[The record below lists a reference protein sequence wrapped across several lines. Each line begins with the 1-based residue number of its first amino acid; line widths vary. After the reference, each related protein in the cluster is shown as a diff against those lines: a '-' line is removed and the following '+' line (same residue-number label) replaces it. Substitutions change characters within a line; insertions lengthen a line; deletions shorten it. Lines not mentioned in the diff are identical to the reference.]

1 MEGVEGLALKL
12 PTSEVNFNTKRS
24 EVNFDTKT
32 FIKMERLRLLQLDY
46 AQLTG
51 DYEYLSKELRWLRWH
66 GCPLKF
72 IPNNFYP
79 RKIVAIDL
87 QYSNLREVW
96 KDPKV

>member
-1 MEGVEGLALKL
+1 MEGVEGLTLKL
-12 PTSEVNFNTKRS
+12 PTGEVNFNTKRS
-24 EVNFDTKT
+24 EVNFNTKT

-46 AQLTG
+46 AQFTG

-66 GCPLKF
+66 GCPVKF

-79 RKIVAIDL
+79 RKTVAIDL
-87 QYSNLREVW
+87 RYSNLRKVW

>member
-1 MEGVEGLALKL
+1 MKQVEGLVLKL
-12 PTSEVNFNTKRS
+12 SRSEVNFNTKRS
-24 EVNFDTKT
+24 EVNFNTKT
-32 FIKMERLRLLQLDY
+32 FVEMKRLRLLQLDY

-66 GCPLKF
+66 GFPLKF

-79 RKIVAIDL
+79 REIVAIDL

>member
-1 MEGVEGLALKL
+1 MKGVEGLALKL
-12 PTSEVNFNTKRS
+12 PRSEVNFN
-24 EVNFDTKT
+24 TKT

-51 DYEYLSKELRWLRWH
+51 DYEYFSKELRWLRWH
-66 GCPLKF
+66 GFPLKF
-72 IPNNFYP
+72 IPKNFYP

-87 QYSNLREVW
+87 RYSNLREVW